1 MELKKRSIAKA
12 ISYRFFGTLT
22 TGAIVFFFTGKGE
35 FALAA
40 GLLDSTLK
48 LAIYFLHER
57 FWNSIPLWRHPA
69 PPPEYE
75 I

>member
-12 ISYRFFGTLT
+12 LSYRLLGTMT
-22 TGAIVFFFTGKGE
+22 TGVIVYGFTGKRD

-40 GLLDSTLK
+40 GFLDSTLK
-48 LAIYFLHER
+48 LGIYFLHER
-57 FWNSIPLWRHPA
+57 LWNSIPLWRHQPEQ
-69 PPPEYE
+69 PEYE